1 MTPERLERMPKENVE
16 YWLLHEMHRKA
27 QDVDASLIRQA
38 LERIAPVTAAD
49 TEKAHLSLLTFHWEH
64 DAEIAVRRRR
74 RHRAH
79 ATMLVVLLLT
89 LMTAVG
95 FALGVNIWRVAYKW
109 AAEQLFMQLRPNE
122 GASLPVDDASGLEY
136 IADVWGDAVYEM
148 MIEHDIHVRLPAW
161 KPEGFELESVT
172 YRQISASILICRAIY
187 HSQDSAVLTLTIRK
201 ASDPHALTFLDATL
215 QADSALQVKLV
226 VEDMTFFVMSNIQ
239 TTSLTWTDD
248 VTHIVIAGD
257 FSSKDTEDM
266 IYSIR

>member
-1 MTPERLERMPKENVE
+1 
-16 YWLLHEMHRKA
+16 
-27 QDVDASLIRQA
+27 
-38 LERIAPVTAAD
+38 
-49 TEKAHLSLLTFHWEH
+49 
-64 DAEIAVRRRR
+64 
-74 RHRAH
+74 
-79 ATMLVVLLLT
+79 
-89 LMTAVG
+89 
-95 FALGVNIWRVAYKW
+95 
-109 AAEQLFMQLRPNE
+109 MQLRPNE
-122 GASLPVDDASGLEY
+122 GATLPDAGASGLEY

-148 MIEHDIHVRLPAW
+148 MMEHDIHVRLPAW
-161 KPEGFELESVT
+161 KPEGFGLESVT